1 MSSVEAASGNLPKVK
16 LVSQEGEIMEVDQE
30 IIAKSVLIKGM
41 IDDSGVE
48 EEIPLPNVKKSI
60 LTKIVDFC
68 TYIKDNTPP
77 EIEKPLRSNNM
88 SDVTTPWY
96 AEFVNLEQDV
106 LFELILAANYMDIKT
121 LLELACAKVASVIK
135 NKGIPDIRK
144 YFSIENDFTPE
155 EEAQIMEENKWAE
168 ESF

>member
-1 MSSVEAASGNLPKVK
+1 MQLIGMAEQALPKVK
-16 LVSQEGEIMEVDQE
+16 LVSSEGEIIEVDQNV
-30 IIAKSVLIKGM
+30 ISKSVLIKGM

-60 LTKIVDFC
+60 LEKVVAFC
-68 TYIKDNTPP
+68 DYIQTNSPP
-77 EIEKPLRSNNM
+77 EIEKPLKSA
-88 SDVTTPWY
+88 SLGDCTTPWY
-96 AEFVNLEQDV
+96 ANFVELEQET
-106 LFELILAANYMDIKT
+106 LFELILAANYMDIKA
-121 LLELACAKVASVIK
+121 LLELSCAKVATVIK
-135 NKGIPDIRK
+135 NKSVPEIRK